1 MASVSKS
8 QLQKLLDEY
17 WERVLRMTGMD
28 PSTPMPNVEVGNL
41 GENPAATGSGV
52 ITFDADYLKN
62 ASLADIRGALVH
74 EATHAA
80 YEVDTAGNPQAKKI
94 IEPLAN
100 AIRYQITGTAGGW
113 KPDEEAMR
121 LVDLAPWQLRV
132 VQQSLVSGQFS
143 NALLKKLEDGTLN
156 RTEAKVYTSE
166 TQTQSM
172 NPTGN
177 DGDGGGGPTGQAPPG
192 WMYVEGPDGNP
203 MLVPDLGGATE
214 DEKAPDWRTTS
225 WQENKDQQTANFNSY
240 LVSYGI
246 PTTPEMQNLVQQA
259 IKNEWNE
266 AMFLE
271 ELRGSQ
277 EYRDR
282 FPGIFD
288 KDGTLKMTEG
298 EYINAEKQ
306 YGAYASQFGINMG
319 QKRMAYLFRNDVTPE
334 EFADRGEAFSRLNR
348 NKDLYGAFKRE
359 LVQAGVAKPGDVNT
373 NKELFKFVMGEGNK
387 AWYDLWQDAVTRNA
401 AVTAGITFGKNQAK
415 YTALRQGVIEKI
427 SSMGLSEA
435 EMAQKFL
442 EVEGILSDVLPTT
455 EAGLYGV
462 NKKDAVKAAFG
473 GKGSSKARDQIERA
487 VTTADAFSDSR
498 AAAAV
503 YSDDQGNTVTQGVT
517 DRRRRSQSDY

>member
-28 PSTPMPNVEVGNL
+28 PSTPMPNVAIGDL
-41 GENPAATGSGV
+41 GENPAATSAVG

-62 ASLADIRGALVH
+62 ASLADIRGAMVH

-80 YEVDTAGNPQAKKI
+80 YNVDTSGNPQARKI
-94 IEPLAN
+94 IEPLAD

-113 KPDEEAMR
+113 QPSEEARR

-132 VQQSLVSGQFS
+132 VQQSLAAGQFS
-143 NALLKKLEDGTLN
+143 NTLLKRLEDGTLN
-156 RTEAKVYTSE
+156 RQEAQVYTSE

-172 NPTGN
+172 NPTAQGSA
-177 DGDGGGGPTGQAPPG
+177 GGTDGGGAFDTN
-192 WMYVEGPDGNP
+192 EIKN
-203 MLVPDLGGATE
+203 LLGDALE
-214 DEKAPDWRTTS
+214 EEKPPDWRTTS
-225 WQENKDQQTANFNSY
+225 WEENKAQQTADMAAFLNG
-240 LVSYGI
+240 LGI
-246 PTTPEMQNLVQQA
+246 PTTPGMEALIQEA
-259 IKNEWNE
+259 IKGEWNQS
-266 AMFLE
+266 MFLE
-271 ELRGSQ
+271 ELRGTQ
-277 EYRDR
+277 EYRER
-282 FPGIFD
+282 FPGIFE
-288 KDGTLKMTEG
+288 KNGTLKMSESSYILMEG
-298 EYINAEKQ
+298 Q
-306 YGAYASQFGINMG
+306 YTSLASQAGINMG
-319 QKRMAYLFRNDVTPE
+319 QKRMAFLFRNDVTPE
-334 EFADRGEAFSRLNR
+334 EFGDRAVAFQRLNR

-415 YTALRQGVIEKI
+415 YTALRQGVIERI
-427 SSMGLSEA
+427 SNMGLSEA
-435 EMAQKFL
+435 EMAQKFM